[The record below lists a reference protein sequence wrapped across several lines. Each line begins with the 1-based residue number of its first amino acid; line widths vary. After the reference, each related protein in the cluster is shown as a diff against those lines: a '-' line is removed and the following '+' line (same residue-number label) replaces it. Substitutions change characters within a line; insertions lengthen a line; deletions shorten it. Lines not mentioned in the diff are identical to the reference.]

1 MMVISKLETIIKSV
15 YNLRPM
21 PTSITRALRAIED
34 SNATSTEI
42 SEIIGLDQALSA
54 TVLQSANSVLM
65 GFSTDCSRLSE
76 AVMRLGFKRL
86 KGIILGIA
94 SVGPF
99 NQSLKGYRFGAGELW
114 NHSIA
119 TAVSAEWIARE
130 LHYPDPEEAYTAGLL
145 HDMGKLFL
153 DQYVF
158 SDYTRIVDLML
169 KYKLT
174 LYQAEEQL
182 LGIDHAKVGSLI
194 AQKWNFPKVLVEAIH
209 HHHTPSIAQI
219 NQKLPA
225 IINIANSFFENTGNQ
240 NALFFERSIHPDT
253 TNILMIEQEKI
264 DRMHTQLTNYM
275 LSSG

>member
-1 MMVISKLETIIKSV
+1 MALSKVDLIIRTV
-15 YNLRPM
+15 ANLRPM

-34 SNATSTEI
+34 SSATSAEI

-54 TVLQSANSVLM
+54 SILQSANSVSM
-65 GFSTDCSRLSE
+65 GFSTDCSKLSE

-94 SVGPF
+94 AVGPF

-130 LHYPDPEEAYTAGLL
+130 LRYPDPEEAYTCGLL

-182 LGIDHAKVGSLI
+182 LGIDHAKVGGLI
-194 AQKWNFPKVLVEAIH
+194 AEKWNFPVTLVDAIRY
-209 HHHTPSIAQI
+209 HHTPSFARA

-225 IINIANSFFENTGNQ
+225 IVNVANSFFENTGNQ
-240 NALFFERSIHPDT
+240 NALFFERSIHPET
-253 TNILMIEQEKI
+253 YQILSIDQERIEK
-264 DRMHTQLTNYM
+264 MHVQLTNYM

>member
-1 MMVISKLETIIKSV
+1 MPTSKVDTIIRTV
-15 YNLRPM
+15 ENLRPM

-34 SNATSTEI
+34 SSATSTEI

-54 TVLQSANSVLM
+54 SILQSANSVAM
-65 GFSTDCSRLSE
+65 GFSTDCSKLSE

-86 KGIILGIA
+86 KGLILGIA
-94 SVGPF
+94 AVGPF

-130 LHYPDPEEAYTAGLL
+130 LRYPDPEEAYTAGLL

-153 DQYVF
+153 DQFVF

-174 LYQAEEQL
+174 LYMAEEQL
-182 LGIDHAKVGSLI
+182 LGIDHAKVGGLI
-194 AQKWNFPKVLVEAIH
+194 AEKWNFPVVLVDAIRY
-209 HHHTPSIAQI
+209 HHTPSFARS
-219 NQKLPA
+219 NQRLPA
-225 IINIANSFFENTGNQ
+225 IVNVANSYFENTGNQ
-240 NALFFERSIHPDT
+240 NALFFERSIHPET
-253 TNILMIEQEKI
+253 YQILNISQERI
-264 DRMHTQLTNYM
+264 DQMHIQLTNYM

>member
-1 MMVISKLETIIKSV
+1 MPSSKVALIIRTV
-15 YNLRPM
+15 ENLRPM

-34 SNATSTEI
+34 SSATSTEI

-54 TVLQSANSVLM
+54 SILQAANSVSM
-65 GFSTDCSRLSE
+65 GYSTDCSKLSE

-94 SVGPF
+94 AVGPY

-119 TAVSAEWIARE
+119 TAVSAEWISRE
-130 LHYPDPEEAYTAGLL
+130 LRYPDPEEAYTAGLL

-153 DQYVF
+153 DQFVF

-174 LYQAEEQL
+174 LYMAEEQL
-182 LGIDHAKVGSLI
+182 LGIDHANVGGLI
-194 AQKWNFPKVLVEAIH
+194 AEKWNFPIVLIDAIRY
-209 HHHTPSIAQI
+209 HHTPSFART
-219 NQKLPA
+219 NQRLPA
-225 IINIANSFFENTGNQ
+225 IINVANSFFENTGNQ
-240 NALFFERSIHPDT
+240 NALFFERSIHPET
-253 TNILMIEQEKI
+253 YQILNISQERI
-264 DRMHTQLTNYM
+264 DQMHVQLTNYM

>member
-1 MMVISKLETIIKSV
+1 MPTSKIALIIRTV
-15 YNLRPM
+15 ENLRPM

-34 SNATSTEI
+34 SSATSTEI

-54 TVLQSANSVLM
+54 SILQSANSVSM
-65 GFSTDCSRLSE
+65 GYSTDCSKLSE

-94 SVGPF
+94 AVGPY

-130 LHYPDPEEAYTAGLL
+130 LRYPDPEEAYTAGLL

-153 DQYVF
+153 DQFVF

-174 LYQAEEQL
+174 LYMAEEQL
-182 LGIDHAKVGSLI
+182 LGIDHANVGGLI
-194 AQKWNFPKVLVEAIH
+194 AEKWNFPIVLIDAIRY
-209 HHHTPSIAQI
+209 HHTPSFART
-219 NQKLPA
+219 NQRLPA
-225 IINIANSFFENTGNQ
+225 IVNVANSFFENTGNQ
-240 NALFFERSIHPDT
+240 NALFFERSIHPET
-253 TNILMIEQEKI
+253 YQILNISQEKI
-264 DRMHTQLTNYM
+264 DQMHVQLTNYM

>member
-1 MMVISKLETIIKSV
+1 MSKLDAIIRNV
-15 YNLRPM
+15 ENLRPM

-34 SNATSTEI
+34 SSATSMEI

-54 TVLQSANSVLM
+54 SILQSANSAAM
-65 GFSTDCSRLSE
+65 GFATDCSRLSE

-94 SVGPF
+94 AVGPY

-130 LHYPDPEEAYTAGLL
+130 LHYSDPEEAYTAGLL

-158 SDYTRIVDLML
+158 SDYTRIVDLMV

-174 LYQAEEQL
+174 LYRAEEQL

-194 AQKWNFPKVLVEAIH
+194 AEKWNFPMVLVDAIH
-209 HHHTPSIAQI
+209 FHHTPSFARS
-219 NQKLPA
+219 NQELPA
-225 IINIANSFFENTGNQ
+225 IINVANSFFENTGNQ
-240 NALFFERSIHPDT
+240 NALFFERSIHPET
-253 TNILMIEQEKI
+253 YQILGINQERI
-264 DRMHTQLTNYM
+264 DKMHFQLTNYM